1 MRKFFGTMAMLLLV
15 GLLVTVGAMEKETLD
30 VIPGAILLAVGVAGF
45 GISLKLSGAMLK
57 R

>member
-1 MRKFFGTMAMLLLV
+1 MKKFFAAMAMILLAGMLM
-15 GLLVTVGAMEKETLD
+15 TVGAMESETLD
-30 VIPGAILLAVGVAGF
+30 VIPGAILLAVGVVGF